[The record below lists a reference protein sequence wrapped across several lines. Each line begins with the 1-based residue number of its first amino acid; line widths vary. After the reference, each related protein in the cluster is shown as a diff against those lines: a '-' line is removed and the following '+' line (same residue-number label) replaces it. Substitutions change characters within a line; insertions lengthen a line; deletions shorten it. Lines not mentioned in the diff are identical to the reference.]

1 MNIHAAR
8 QPGVT
13 RFDGADLAAESAEI
27 AAAPAPAAFLP
38 RTAVARLFGVSAST
52 VTRWAR
58 TGLLKTVR
66 TPGGH
71 YRFPADETRR
81 AAAAAC
87 ATARPDPPAG

>member
-1 MNIHAAR
+1 MSIHAAR
-8 QPGVT
+8 EPEVT
-13 RFDGADLAAESAEI
+13 RFDRADLASESAEI
-27 AAAPAPAAFLP
+27 AAAPAPSAFIS
-38 RTAVARLFGVSAST
+38 RSAVARLFGVSSST

-81 AAAAAC
+81 AAAAG
-87 ATARPDPPAG
+87 ATAGPGATTG

>member
-1 MNIHAAR
+1 MPAR
-8 QPGVT
+8 EPGVT
-13 RFDGADLAAESAEI
+13 RFDRAELASESEEI
-27 AAAPAPAAFLP
+27 AAAPAPAVFLP

-81 AAAAAC
+81 AAAAA
-87 ATARPDPPAG
+87 AAARPDPPAD